1 MDEKCLIKATLTG
14 GHSGYLTI
22 KIHSLSQGNQFTAGS
37 TCFVCTTAVKDSF
50 ITKYY
55 RLGNSC
61 SSSLRIF
68 DSSPDG
74 LVGPDEEP
82 SFTYCGHEIASG
94 TTFYSRD
101 EHMLLQIVHGG
112 ASSKGFMGDYRFL
125 SKDNYLI
132 DGVEIAEC
140 SYRIEKTKGIL
151 YSPLYPFY
159 YRSFVNCTYILP
171 QRKGHR
177 VVLSSG
183 ELHLGEE
190 ALLDIFETTNGGR
203 GFVIEFTYEAAV
215 WQSGSSED
223 VTGDCSLTVTSE
235 SEKIGSL
242 SSAKLNLKGSNLPSK
257 CRIVFQDR
265 LLIAGYPN
273 ERVSV
278 KFTHFNLYVPES
290 KNITRRCAD
299 VDHLTAD
306 VRVGARLS
314 RIDEWCGDWTPPQLM
329 SSTNLLQ
336 LEYTTKSS
344 RTLRESAKNDVGFRL
359 DYKFHT
365 DWDMQHMRA
374 RGDRD
379 KGCRFVFNSSVQ
391 VSGKLWSVNYPG
403 LYPRSL
409 YCEYIFHGS
418 DEQIVHIHFEYFDVE
433 GFNQCDETTQSDF
446 VLFSNYQTHDRTN
459 RRFCGKVAPRGPI
472 LSESN
477 YFRMI
482 FSTNDIFD
490 ATGFYAHYQFITQ
503 RRQEEKLMQNQ
514 FGKEVPYR
522 NRMTKWWTRFSRGG
536 FNLED
541 NSRSGLPSSA
551 DDDKILC
558 ALERDPR
565 SSLRSVEKATGALRV
580 IVRRVLHQGEKVARR
595 PRTVPHDLTQ
605 EQRRLRDNIC
615 ASNLARMHWRKL

>member
-1 MDEKCLIKATLTG
+1 MLPYFFAVQILVSTVFHVVNAFPYCRCVLFNTTGRFHSPQYPANLEDVECLFYHFRAPPG
-14 GHSGYLTI
+14 
-22 KIHSLSQGNQFTAGS
+22 SLVQITFS
-37 TCFVCTTAVKDSF
+37 TFSLPVRNP
-50 ITKYY
+50 I
-55 RLGNSC
+55 C

-140 SYRIEKTKGIL
+140 SYRIEKTKGVL

-190 ALLDIFETTNGGR
+190 ALLDIFETTNGHSKLLSVSSAQHNLYASSASSLLLHFQAGNNRDKGR

-257 CRIVFQDR
+257 CRIVFQ
-265 LLIAGYPN
+265 GYPN

-344 RTLRESAKNDVGFRL
+344 RALRESAKNDVGFRL

-503 RRQEEKLMQNQ
+503 QKAQISRVKL
-514 FGKEVPYR
+514 
-522 NRMTKWWTRFSRGG
+522 TTST
-536 FNLED
+536 
-541 NSRSGLPSSA
+541 
-551 DDDKILC
+551 
-558 ALERDPR
+558 
-565 SSLRSVEKATGALRV
+565 SSLPWSTPVVSFLIALAC
-580 IVRRVLHQGEKVARR
+580 VR
-595 PRTVPHDLTQ
+595 
-605 EQRRLRDNIC
+605 
-615 ASNLARMHWRKL
+615 M